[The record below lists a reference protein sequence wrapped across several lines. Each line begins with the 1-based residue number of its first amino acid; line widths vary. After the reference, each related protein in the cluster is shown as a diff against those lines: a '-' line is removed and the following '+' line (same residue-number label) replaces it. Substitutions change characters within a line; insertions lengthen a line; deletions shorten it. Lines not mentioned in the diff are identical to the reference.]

1 MTFVDQTTSNIC
13 VGNITTAQHPSDPT
27 KFLMCDIKGQILV
40 VQCPHNETY
49 CAFTNLCEAKCLT
62 TTAKNSQLSTTPIV
76 APTSLAPSTKTT
88 TPKSPIIIIVLTTG
102 PPIIVATGSGSASS
116 TTTIPAPQPTSS
128 PNTGPSTTKTV
139 ASSTTQTVAT
149 TTPKTTLTSPAHT
162 PSVHHTTTHSTTNSN
177 CHKNPCTAHALMNN
191 FLYFPAC
198 DEHEYY
204 HCSGINMMT
213 TEHCP
218 PDKIFNPNILN
229 CVNEFV
235 FNEDTQVFDKTVP
248 NPCKNAQ
255 GDMYFIHPTDK
266 TKFIHCDG
274 YWNGFMR
281 TCPSGEVF
289 NQTTQTCVSFVSSV
303 FGK

>member
-1 MTFVDQTTSNIC
+1 
-13 VGNITTAQHPSDPT
+13 
-27 KFLMCDIKGQILV
+27 MCDIKGQILV

-49 CAFTNLCEAKCLT
+49 CASTNLCEAKCPT
-62 TTAKNSQLSTTPIV
+62 TTAKNSQLPTTPIV
-76 APTSLAPSTKTT
+76 RPTSLAPSTKST
-88 TPKSPIIIIVLTTG
+88 TPKSPIIIIFLTTG
-102 PPIIVATGSGSASS
+102 PPIIVATGSGFASS

-128 PNTGPSTTKTV
+128 PNTGPFTTQTVAPSTTQSV
-139 ASSTTQTVAT
+139 APSTTQTVAT

-162 PSVHHTTTHSTTNSN
+162 QSVHHTTTHPTTNLN
-177 CHKNPCTAHALMNN
+177 CHKNPCTAYSLMNN

-198 DEHEYY
+198 DEHTYY

-235 FNEDTQVFDKTVP
+235 YNEDTLAFDKTIP

-255 GDMYFIHPTDK
+255 GDTYFIHPTDK

-289 NQTTQTCVSFVSSV
+289 NQITQTCVTFVSSL